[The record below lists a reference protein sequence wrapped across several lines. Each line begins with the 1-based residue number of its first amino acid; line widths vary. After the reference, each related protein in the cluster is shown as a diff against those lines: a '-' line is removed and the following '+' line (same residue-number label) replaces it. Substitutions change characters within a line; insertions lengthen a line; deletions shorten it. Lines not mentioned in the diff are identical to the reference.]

1 VPIKTYRPTSPGRRN
16 SSVLDFSHLT
26 KKRPEKSLTARIPS
40 HHGRNCHGHI
50 TSRFRGGGT
59 RRLYRQIDFKRD
71 KDGVP
76 ARVAAIEYDPN
87 RTADIALLHYADGEK
102 RYILAPRGLEV
113 GAKVV
118 SGAGGERVEPD
129 VGNAMPLDNIPL
141 GLMVHN
147 VELHPGTGGQFA
159 RSAGNSCQLMSRD
172 GDYAILVMPSGEMR
186 RVHIRCRATIGQIGN
201 LDWQNIRWGK
211 AGRTRHKAQRPHN
224 RGTAM
229 NPVSHPMG
237 GGEGRTGGGRHPCSP
252 KGKLSKGGKTRKRK
266 ALTSQFILRRR
277 PPGKHVAQ
285 GSGS

>member
-1 VPIKTYRPTSPGRRN
+1 MPVKVYQPTSAGRRN

-26 KKRPEKSLTARIPS
+26 KGKRREKSLSTRIADRTG
-40 HHGRNCHGHI
+40 HNAHGHI
-50 TSRFRGGGT
+50 TSRFRGGGS
-59 RRLYRQIDFKRD
+59 RRIYRQVDFLRL
-71 KDGVP
+71 KDDVP
-76 ARVAAIEYDPN
+76 AKVAAVEYDPN
-87 RTADIALLHYADGEK
+87 RSADLALLHYADGDK
-102 RYILAPRGLEV
+102 RYILAPKGLEV
-113 GAKVV
+113 GMKVV
-118 SGAGGERVEPD
+118 SGERVEPD
-129 VGNAMPLDNIPL
+129 VGNCMPLDAIPL
-141 GLMVHN
+141 GLQIHN
-147 VELHPGTGGQFA
+147 VEMQPGKGGQIA
-159 RSAGNSCQLMSRD
+159 RSAGNTCQLLARD
-172 GDYAILVMPSGEMR
+172 GDYAVVIMPSGEMR
-186 RVHIRCRATIGQIGN
+186 KIHVRCRATIGSIGN
-201 LDWQNIRWGK
+201 ADWQNIRWGK